1 MTRPVVVAVGE
12 PALAEALAD
21 PAHPLPGGIRV
32 VHWDL
37 HGPTPAGVDPAD
49 VAMVVLENYFRP
61 LRDLAGARDL
71 AGLRVLQ
78 LGSAGYEHALPY
90 LPEGVALCNAQ
101 GVHDAGTAEL
111 ALGLL
116 IAAQRGIDVAA
127 RAMTAASWEPAY
139 RPSLTDRRVL
149 ILGAGGIGTAIA
161 RRLAAFEVDVVRVAT
176 RARED
181 EAGHVHAASD
191 LPDLLPDVDAV
202 VLAVPA
208 TPATTGLVD
217 ATFLAAMPDGALLVN
232 VARGVVVDTGALVA
246 EVRAGR
252 LRAALDVTDPEPLPA
267 DHPLWHLPGVLVTPH
282 VGGMTDAAE
291 PRMLALVRAQ
301 IGALAAGAAPLHVV
315 RVG

>member
-1 MTRPVVVAVGE
+1 MSRPLVVAVGE
-12 PALAEALAD
+12 PALAEGLAD
-21 PAHPLPGGIRV
+21 PARPLPAGVRV
-32 VHWDL
+32 VLWDL
-37 HGPTPAGVDPAD
+37 HTAPPPGVDPAD

-61 LRDLAGARDL
+61 LRDLAVAGDL
-71 AGLRVLQ
+71 PGLRVLQ

-90 LPEGVALCNAQ
+90 LPAGVALCNAQ
-101 GVHDAGTAEL
+101 GVHDAGTSEL

-127 RAMTAASWEPAY
+127 RAMTAASWEPAH

-149 ILGAGGIGTAIA
+149 VLGAGGIGTAIA

-181 EAGHVHAASD
+181 EAGHVHAASE
-191 LPDLLPDVDAV
+191 LPALLPGVDAV

-208 TPATTGLVD
+208 TPATTRLVD
-217 ATFLAAMPDGALLVN
+217 AAFLAAMPDGALLVN
-232 VARGVVVDTGALVA
+232 VARGVVVDTEALVA

-301 IGALAAGAAPLHVV
+301 ITALAAGAEPLHVV
-315 RVG
+315 RRG

>member
-1 MTRPVVVAVGE
+1 MTGPVVVAVGE
-12 PALAEALAD
+12 PALADALAD
-21 PAHPLPGGIRV
+21 PAHPLPPGV
-32 VHWDL
+32 AVTHWDL
-37 HGPTPAGVDPAD
+37 HGPTPAGVAPAD

-61 LRDLAGARDL
+61 LRDLAVTADL
-71 AGLRVLQ
+71 PGLRVIQ
-78 LGSAGYEHALPY
+78 LGSAGYEHAEPFLP
-90 LPEGVALCNAQ
+90 PGVALCNAQ

-116 IAAQRGIDVAA
+116 ISAQRGIDVAA
-127 RAMTAASWEPAY
+127 RAMTAAAWEPAY

-149 ILGAGGIGTAIA
+149 VLGAGGIGTAIA

-176 RARED
+176 SARED
-181 EAGHVHAASD
+181 DVGPVHAAAD
-191 LPDLLPDVDAV
+191 LPDLLPGVDAV

-208 TPATTGLVD
+208 TPATRSLVD
-217 ATFLAAMPDGALLVN
+217 AAFLAAMSDGALLVN
-232 VARGVVVDTGALVA
+232 VARGVVVDTEALVA

-252 LRAALDVTDPEPLPA
+252 LRAALDVTDPEPLPP
-267 DHPLWHLPGVLVTPH
+267 DHPLWHLPGVLITPH

-301 IGALAAGAAPLHVV
+301 IEALAAGRSPLHVV